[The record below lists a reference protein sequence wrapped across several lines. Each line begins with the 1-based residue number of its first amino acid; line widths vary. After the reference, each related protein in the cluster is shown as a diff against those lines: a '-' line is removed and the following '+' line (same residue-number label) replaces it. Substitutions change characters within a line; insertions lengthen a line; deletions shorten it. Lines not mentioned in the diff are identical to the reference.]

1 LSLEGGKSRGNGQT
15 SIWRL
20 ARFGLHPESPIRIKP
35 VGVMIVALELLLNLG
50 MSYWFT

>member
-1 LSLEGGKSRGNGQT
+1 MARRVYGVWRGSDCIQN
-15 SIWRL
+15 RP
-20 ARFGLHPESPIRIKP
+20 FGIKP